1 MTKIIWKKLRQGKL
15 KVINLSFGYNKP
27 SNEAMLLD
35 DGYLRYEGL
44 LPVSQLKIENGVI
57 IEQPISIPE
66 SKPHIFTKLQIRRAM
81 RKLGVEDT
89 LDSVISTSGIFASD
103 WQDAQ
108 DIDLNDPIFSQAISS
123 IGVDENFIETVIQN
137 IE

>member
-1 MTKIIWKKLRQGKL
+1 MWKKLRQGKL
-15 KVINLSFGYNKP
+15 KVINLSFGYNKTT
-27 SNEAMLLD
+27 NEEMLLA
-35 DGYLRYEGL
+35 DGYLRYDGM
-44 LPVSQLKIENGVI
+44 LPTDQLNIENGVI

-89 LDSVISTSGIFASD
+89 LDSALSVSGIFAAD

-108 DIDLNDPIFSQAISS
+108 NIDLNDPIFSQAISS
-123 IGVDENFIETVIQN
+123 IGVDENFLETVIQN

>member
-1 MTKIIWKKLRQGKL
+1 MFNGH
-15 KVINLSFGYNKP
+15 INYHYTNTINRNHRNDESTIYRSAQDF
-27 SNEAMLLD
+27 SNFHLV
-35 DGYLRYEGL
+35 Y
-44 LPVSQLKIENGVI
+44 
-57 IEQPISIPE
+57 PISIPE

-89 LDSVISTSGIFASD
+89 LDSALSVSGIFAAD

-108 DIDLNDPIFSQAISS
+108 NIDLNDPIFSQAISS
-123 IGVDENFIETVIQN
+123 IGVDENFLETVINN

>member
-1 MTKIIWKKLRQGKL
+1 MWKKLPQRKSRETY
-15 KVINLSFGYNKP
+15 LSSGYNKP

-44 LPVSQLKIENGVI
+44 LPVSQLKIENGVVV
-57 IEQPISIPE
+57 EQPISTPE
-66 SKPHIFTKLQIRRAM
+66 LKTHIFTKLQIRRAM

-89 LDSVISTSGIFASD
+89 LDSALSVSGIFAAD

-108 DIDLNDPIFSQAISS
+108 DIDLNDPVFSQAISS
-123 IGVDENFIETVIQN
+123 IGIDENFLETVIQN